1 MLIQSY
7 FPFLELNRKTILS
20 KKFSKKFSDFLSS
33 LFVFTKIFVFNDA
46 QITEGGK

>member
-7 FPFLELNRKTILS
+7 FPFLELNGKTIL
-20 KKFSKKFSDFLSS
+20 SKKFSDFLSS